1 MPLDGVAVDEV
12 AVDEVADGEVTD
24 EEVAADFQRL
34 GVVAI
39 VQ

>member
-24 EEVAADFQRL
+24 EEVAADFQRS
-34 GVVAI
+34 GVVAL